1 MIYCIDY
8 SQSTLFEVEH
18 VAFHMGLWMFHTR
31 ASLSQC
37 SFRVHIVCA
46 VSTVAPAPYYI
57 PTSRN

>member
-18 VAFHMGLWMFHTR
+18 VAFHMILWLFHAR
-31 ASLSQC
+31 VSLSPC
-37 SFRVHIVCA
+37 SLRVHIVCA
-46 VSTVAPAPYYI
+46 ISIDAQTHSCI